1 MTLRKT
7 DFMDIWLI
15 DTQEGTQ
22 LRPESIHGMLW
33 LQTHFEEAHWESI
46 ASKSVLLPFK
56 DAQELS
62 HDAKKAGLRINY
74 LPSLAITRKL

>member
-1 MTLRKT
+1 MALRKT

-33 LQTHFEEAHWESI
+33 LQTHFEDAHWDAI
-46 ASKSVLLPFK
+46 ASKQVI
-56 DAQELS
+56 LS
-62 HDAKKAGLRINY
+62 SLDAKNLTDDAKEAGLSINY
-74 LPSLAITRKL
+74 LPSLSIPRKF